1 MNNENDSL
9 YEFERY
15 KREVKDSIQELI
27 NQGLTQESKYMIDE
41 YERIVNNDIEIC
53 SMRGIVYILEE
64 NFDKAEMVLKKGLEM
79 QSFNFDLLYNLAYM
93 YEIVEKHI
101 SAYRY
106 YVKALNVAN
115 DEMKIEIN
123 KKLEELKC
131 IRLVSEYTLRK
142 KVLII
147 AYIFPP
153 VGGSGVQRS
162 LKFIK
167 YLREFGFEP
176 VVVTVGNT
184 RYPLKDETLIDEI
197 PEEVEIIRIEER
209 KTGIDNNYINKLINL
224 YSGIVNDSNLINK
237 YINVLNTT
245 KQNAIND
252 LLIPDYNILW
262 ATEVLNVINEKL
274 NLSEIDIIY
283 TTSGP
288 YSDHI
293 IGYYLKRWYNIPWI
307 ADFRDEWTNNPYAKF
322 DKENIRYQISFS
334 MENNIVHYADK
345 VNAVTPVSK
354 LNYEKIFGLNSSKV
368 LGITNGYD
376 EEDFSMYPSKNF
388 KNEKFTIMHNG
399 LLYMIRTP
407 LTFMKAIQNILKKN
421 TIKRNNIKVIFGY
434 TENLNQWIKIR
445 DDLGLNDVVE
455 FLDYMPHRESLE
467 LARKSDV
474 LLLIVG
480 HGEKNKSVY
489 PGKLF
494 EYLRLCK
501 PILSLSPEGSVV
513 DMLLRNLN
521 RGINVEF
528 EDIDKI
534 ENSILELY
542 STWEKGNTLNYS
554 ISGDIEKFSRKN
566 LTKELCS
573 AFSSTI
579 REYKINSCKVT
590 QTLLEKNSDFYNALF
605 ESGGWN
611 DMYYKHYSE
620 SHYFKIWLEALE
632 KLKKISSPK
641 IIEIGCGPGQFANL
655 LFDNRLN
662 DYQGI
667 DFSSEAIK
675 YAKNRNSDYNSLF
688 NIDDAYT
695 SNIFNKDYNV
705 AIIFEVLEHVND
717 DLNILEKIRRDTY
730 IMFSVP
736 NFYSDGHVRW
746 FNSKLDIFNR
756 YRKYVEYED
765 IQEHSVGGLNK
776 IYLISGKKK

>member
-9 YEFERY
+9 YEFDRY
-15 KREVKDSIQELI
+15 KREFKDSIQELI
-27 NQGLTQESKYMIDE
+27 NKGLIQEAKYMIDE
-41 YERIVNNDIEIC
+41 YERIVNKDIEIF
-53 SMRGIVYILEE
+53 SMRGVAYILEG
-64 NFDKAEMVLKKGLEM
+64 NFDKAETVLKEGLEI

-93 YEIVEKHI
+93 YEIVEKYI

-115 DEMKIEIN
+115 DEMIIEIN

-131 IRLVSEYTLRK
+131 INKVREYTLRK

-162 LKFIK
+162 LKFVK

-176 VVVTVGNT
+176 VVITVGNT

-197 PEEVEIIRIEER
+197 PEEVEIIRIKER
-209 KTGIDNNYINKLINL
+209 TTSIDSNYINKLIHL

-237 YINVLNTT
+237 YINVLNST
-245 KQNAIND
+245 KQNVINY

-274 NLSEIDIIY
+274 NFSEIDIIY

-293 IGYYLKRWYNIPWI
+293 IGYYLKRWYDIPWI
-307 ADFRDEWTNNPYAKF
+307 ADFRDEWTNNPYAKS
-322 DKENIRYQISFS
+322 DKENICYQISFL

-354 LNYEKIFGLNSSKV
+354 LNYEKIFGLNPSKV

-376 EEDFSMYPSKNF
+376 EEDFSMYSCKDV

-421 TIKRNNIKVIFGY
+421 KIKRDNIKVIFGF
-434 TENLNQWIKIR
+434 TENLNEWLKIR
-445 DDLGLNDVVE
+445 DDLGLNDIIE
-455 FLDYMPHRESLE
+455 FLDYMPHRESLA
-467 LARKSDV
+467 LAGKSDV

-494 EYLRLCK
+494 EYLRLSK
-501 PILSLSPEGSVV
+501 PILALSPEGSIV
-513 DMLLRNLN
+513 DMLLSNLN

-534 ENSILELY
+534 ENSILDLY
-542 STWEKGNTLNYS
+542 SNWEKGNTLNYT
-554 ISGDIEKFSRKN
+554 ISEDIEKFSRKN
-566 LTKELCS
+566 LTKELCN
-573 AFSSTI
+573 AFLSTI
-579 REYKINSCKVT
+579 SESKINSEP
-590 QTLLEKNSDFYNALF
+590 QILLEKNSDFYDELF

-611 DMYYKHYSE
+611 EMYYKHYSE
-620 SHYFKIWLEALE
+620 SHYFRIWLEALK
-632 KLKKISSPK
+632 KLKRITSPK

-655 LFDNRLN
+655 LFDNGLS

-675 YAKNRNSDYNSLF
+675 YAKIRNSEYKGLF

-717 DLNILEKIRRDTY
+717 DLNILEKVRRDTY

-756 YRKYVEYED
+756 YRKYVEYEE

-776 IYLISGKKK
+776 IYLISGKKR